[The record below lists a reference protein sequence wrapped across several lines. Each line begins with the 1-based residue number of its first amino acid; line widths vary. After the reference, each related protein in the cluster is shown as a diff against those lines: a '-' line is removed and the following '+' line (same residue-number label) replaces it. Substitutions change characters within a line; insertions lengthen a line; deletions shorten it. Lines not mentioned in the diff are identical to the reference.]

1 VDESVIDEAIALV
14 PPLLRALE
22 SLSFASRHLHPPAID
37 RLAAVLAPAEQ
48 ALRSVYRQPE
58 DGAEIESF
66 RAIISN
72 AADEALAAFDGLN
85 AAFGGGDIGQV
96 YRAFRHVPRAQ
107 ELLYQLAEIPPIGR
121 FFLDPATRTDEALVA
136 RLANAQPSGNVG
148 VHHFSNE
155 PGTRG
160 GFSLYVPEYYAPD
173 TSMPLVVALHG
184 GSGHGRSFLWTWL
197 RDARSHGAI
206 LVSPTARGNT
216 WALQG
221 EDIDTPN
228 LLRMVEHVSASYN
241 VDRSHILL
249 TGMSDG
255 GTFSYIS
262 GLEMDRPFT
271 HLAPIS
277 AAFHPMLVSF
287 AEPERLR
294 GLPIRITHGA
304 LDWMFPIAM
313 ASEAEHFLSRAGAN
327 VTFVGLEDLSHTYPR
342 EQNPEILR
350 WLLSN

>member
-1 VDESVIDEAIALV
+1 LDDPEIESAIALV

-22 SLSFASRHLHPPAID
+22 ALGFVSRHLHAPNFP
-37 RLAAVLAPAEQ
+37 RLMPLVEQAEQ
-48 ALRSVYRQPE
+48 GLRAVSQPVA
-58 DGAEIESF
+58 GASPF
-66 RAIISN
+66 RTLL
-72 AADEALAAFDGLN
+72 DEAANDTLGALDALKSAFE
-85 AAFGGGDIGQV
+85 GGDMVQV
-96 YRAFRHVPRAQ
+96 YRALRYVPRVQ
-107 ELLYQLAEIPPIGR
+107 ERLYQLVELPPVSR
-121 FFLDPATRTDEALVA
+121 YFLDPATRNDEALAA
-136 RLANAQPSGNVG
+136 RLAGAPQAENTG

-160 GFSLYVPEYYAPD
+160 GFSLYVPEYHTPQ
-173 TSMPLVVALHG
+173 TPMPLVIALHG
-184 GSGHGRSFLWTWL
+184 GSGHGRAFLWTWL

-206 LVSPTARGNT
+206 VISPTARGNT

-228 LLRMVEHVSASYN
+228 LLRMVEHVCGDYA
-241 VDRSHILL
+241 VDRSHVLL

-255 GTFSYIS
+255 GTFSYVT
-262 GLEMDRPFT
+262 GLETDRPFT

-313 ASEAEHFLSRAGAN
+313 AREAEHFLSRAGAN

-342 EQNPEILR
+342 EQNPEIIR
-350 WLLSN
+350 WLLAT